1 MRSTVTTST
10 SSFMTFLLSLV
21 PIFKSCPPC
30 PVCMPQYAAIFAFF
44 GLELADYSHF
54 LIPMMLSLMLL
65 SLGSMYTQIRK
76 NHLSYHP
83 LIAAVAASA
92 MLLVSKY
99 MLDNTWLTYI
109 TMLSL
114 ITATIWH
121 NRLNKNICNTHQAA
135 EKKCCN

>member
-30 PVCMPQYAAIFAFF
+30 PVCMPKYAAIFAFF
-44 GLELADYSHF
+44 GLELADYSHY

-76 NHLSYHP
+76 NHFSYHP
-83 LIAAVAASA
+83 LTAAVASSA

-99 MLDNTWLTYI
+99 ILDNTWLTYI

-114 ITATIWH
+114 ITASIWH
-121 NRLNKNICNTHQAA
+121 NRLNKNICNTPQAP

>member
-114 ITATIWH
+114 ITATIWY

>member
-54 LIPMMLSLMLL
+54 LIPMMLCLMLL

-76 NHLSYHP
+76 NHLSYQP
-83 LIAAVAASA
+83 LIAAIAASA

-99 MLDNTWLTYI
+99 ILDNTWLTYI

-121 NRLNKNICNTHQAA
+121 NRLNKNICNTLQAA